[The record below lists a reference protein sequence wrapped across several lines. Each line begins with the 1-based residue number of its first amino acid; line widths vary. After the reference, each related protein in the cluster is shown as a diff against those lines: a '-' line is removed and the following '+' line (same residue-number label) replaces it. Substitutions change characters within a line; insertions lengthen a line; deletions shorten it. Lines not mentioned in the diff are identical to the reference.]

1 MDQRRVNATDE
12 RRRWR
17 RSRPPAPDK
26 LVGTLAQPL
35 GNGTYVVV
43 SVTIADGQ
51 ALQTRFLKN

>member
-17 RSRPPAPDK
+17 RYRPPAPNK

-35 GNGTYVVV
+35 GNGVCVVV
-43 SVTIADGQ
+43 SVTMADGQ
-51 ALQTRFLKN
+51 ALQARFLKN